1 LALVIL
7 SSNHWP
13 TLRRIAARIATAVD
27 FVQTGQIVRV
37 DVESRAVSIGK
48 IPVRLCHIE
57 RRNGWMY
64 NCKWPR
70 GQDGN
75 LDHETD
81 TSRESALL
89 RSCRLPAGWTGSRM
103 RALRVL
109 VVLSLVAVQIAAQSA
124 AQVLARLDDV
134 APKFRTATAKV
145 TWIDYQAA
153 IKTEETQSG
162 TITVKRYSRTKVHYV
177 VRLADPDVYGVALRD
192 NTVERYT
199 PRNNLI
205 QEYDI
210 RRYRDLVQRFMLLGF
225 GMTGR

>member
-1 LALVIL
+1 
-7 SSNHWP
+7 
-13 TLRRIAARIATAVD
+13 
-27 FVQTGQIVRV
+27 
-37 DVESRAVSIGK
+37 
-48 IPVRLCHIE
+48 
-57 RRNGWMY
+57 
-64 NCKWPR
+64 
-70 GQDGN
+70 
-75 LDHETD
+75 
-81 TSRESALL
+81 
-89 RSCRLPAGWTGSRM
+89 M

-177 VRLADPDVYGVALRD
+177 VRLADPDVYGLALRD

-225 GMTGR
+225 GMTGRELANAFGISDVRAEAVRSQKATHLDLTPKSPDLLHHVNHIELWISDQLGCAVQQKFHYPDGSYRLVTFTDLKFNPKVDDSAMEFPKSAKRERVY